1 MLEETFFCSIVSGA
15 GETSEIDYKWD
26 FMKRIDG
33 GLRGQVKIEAHL
45 AIGGSSIVSKL
56 KELTPKGGDCCLRL
70 Y

>member
-1 MLEETFFCSIVSGA
+1 MLEEAFFCSIVSGA
-15 GETSEIDYKWD
+15 GETSEVDYKWD

-33 GLRGQVKIEAHL
+33 GLWGQVKIEAHL

-56 KELTPKGGDCCLRL
+56 EELTPEGGYCCLRL